1 MLLVDAT
8 RRRVTQLPL
17 LAGTLAA
24 ILAIALAV
32 SSRKA
37 ADRTVALI
45 ALAVLG
51 VYAITEMRRV
61 SRDDDTISVR
71 SLLLAAR
78 FPAAGCRVLV
88 RQRGLWNATR
98 IDIELRPPRGWPV
111 KLASYPPL
119 GQGRPRHAA
128 ERVAEA
134 LGVQGPDLPSTR

>member
-1 MLLVDAT
+1 M
-8 RRRVTQLPL
+8 TQVPV
-17 LAGTLAA
+17 LAA
-24 ILAIALAV
+24 VLAVALAVALLV

-37 ADRTVALI
+37 ADRTAALI

-51 VYAITEMRRV
+51 VYAAAELRRV

-88 RQRGLWNATR
+88 RRSGLWNATR
-98 IDIELRPPRGWPV
+98 IDVELKPPRGWPV

-119 GQGRPRHAA
+119 GSNRPRLAA
-128 ERVAEA
+128 RRVAEA
-134 LGVQGPDLPSTR
+134 LGVDAPETPRS